1 MSKNRKICDVYLK
14 INRFTIDLNLKL
26 LHNTSIETQKNSEV
40 VMQIK
45 ITVDIENTDILK
57 FFELFKQDLATVAKN
72 TTVETVA
79 EQQPKNESAD
89 FSKEE
94 PQKKAQKKQPKNDCA
109 DFSGV
114 QQDNLQ
120 TEEKSDN
127 TAAANNGTADN
138 SLENDFNFNAA
149 PIKAKVEIVKNIL
162 VSMAKGGRKDEAK
175 EILTKN
181 KVPALSKLCN
191 AEEKILVKIY
201 NEVKNAQ

>member
-1 MSKNRKICDVYLK
+1 MSKNRKICDIHLK
-14 INRFTIDLNLKL
+14 NNRFTIDLNLKL
-26 LHNTSIETQKNSEV
+26 LHNTNIETQKRGKTA
-40 VMQIK
+40 MQIK
-45 ITVDIENTDILK
+45 ITVDIDNTDILK
-57 FFELFKQDLATVAKN
+57 FFELFKKDLATVAKN

-89 FSKEE
+89 FSEE
-94 PQKKAQKKQPKNDCA
+94 QPQKKAQKKQPKNDCA

-114 QQDNLQ
+114 QQDNSQ

-127 TAAANNGTADN
+127 TTDN
-138 SLENDFNFNAA
+138 SLEQEFNFNAA

-162 VSMAKGGRKDEAK
+162 VSMAKNGRKTEAK
-175 EILTKN
+175 DILNKN
-181 KVPALSKLCN
+181 KVPALSKLCG

>member
-1 MSKNRKICDVYLK
+1 MSKNKKICDIYLK
-14 INRFTIDLNLKL
+14 INRFAIDLNLKL
-26 LHNTSIETQKNSEV
+26 MHNKTIETEKRGKTA
-40 VMQIK
+40 MQIK

-57 FFELFKQDLATVAKN
+57 FFELFKKDLATVAKN

-79 EQQPKNESAD
+79 E
-89 FSKEE
+89 E
-94 PQKKAQKKQPKNDCA
+94 PQKTEEKEQKIEKKAQKKQSKNDCT

-114 QQDNLQ
+114 QET

-138 SLENDFNFNAA
+138 SLEQDFNFNAA

-162 VSMAKGGRKDEAK
+162 VSMAKGGRKTEAK

-181 KVPALSKLCN
+181 KVPALSKLCD

-201 NEVKNAQ
+201 NEVKNVQ

>member
-1 MSKNRKICDVYLK
+1 
-14 INRFTIDLNLKL
+14 
-26 LHNTSIETQKNSEV
+26 
-40 VMQIK
+40 MQIK
-45 ITVDIENTDILK
+45 ITVDIDNTDILK
-57 FFELFKQDLATVAKN
+57 FFELFKKDLATVAKN

-79 EQQPKNESAD
+79 EQQPKNDSAD
-89 FSKEE
+89 FSAEQQ
-94 PQKKAQKKQPKNDCA
+94 PKKAQKKQPKNDCA

-114 QQDNLQ
+114 QE
-120 TEEKSDN
+120 TEEKS
-127 TAAANNGTADN
+127 DN

-162 VSMAKGGRKDEAK
+162 VSMAKNGRKTEAK

-181 KVPALSKLCN
+181 KVPALSKLCD

>member
-1 MSKNRKICDVYLK
+1 M
-14 INRFTIDLNLKL
+14 
-26 LHNTSIETQKNSEV
+26 HNTTIETQKRGET

-57 FFELFKQDLATVAKN
+57 FFELFKKDLATVAKN

-79 EQQPKNESAD
+79 EPLKNDSAD
-89 FSKEE
+89 FSEE
-94 PQKKAQKKQPKNDCA
+94 KPQKKAQKKQSKNDCA

-114 QQDNLQ
+114 QET

-127 TAAANNGTADN
+127 TADNN
-138 SLENDFNFNAA
+138 SLENEFNFNAA

-162 VSMAKGGRKDEAK
+162 VSMAKGGRKTEAK

-181 KVPALSKLCN
+181 KVPALSKLCD

>member
-1 MSKNRKICDVYLK
+1 MSKNKKICDVHLK
-14 INRFTIDLNLKL
+14 INRLAIELNLKL
-26 LHNTSIETQKNSEV
+26 MHNTTIETQKRGETA
-40 VMQIK
+40 MQIK
-45 ITVDIENTDILK
+45 ITVDIENNDILK
-57 FFELFKQDLATVAKN
+57 FFELFKKDLATVAKN

-79 EQQPKNESAD
+79 EQQPKTDSAD
-89 FSKEE
+89 FSEE
-94 PQKKAQKKQPKNDCA
+94 KPQKKAQKKQSKNDCA

-114 QQDNLQ
+114 QQ

-127 TAAANNGTADN
+127 TADN

-149 PIKAKVEIVKNIL
+149 PINAKVEIVKNIL
-162 VSMAKGGRKDEAK
+162 VSMAKGGRKTEAK

-181 KVPALSKLCN
+181 KVPALSKLCE

>member
-1 MSKNRKICDVYLK
+1 
-14 INRFTIDLNLKL
+14 
-26 LHNTSIETQKNSEV
+26 
-40 VMQIK
+40 MQIK

-57 FFELFKQDLATVAKN
+57 FFELFKKDLATVAKN

-79 EQQPKNESAD
+79 EQQPKNDSAD
-89 FSKEE
+89 LTEE
-94 PQKKAQKKQPKNDCA
+94 KQPKKAQKKQPKNDCA

-114 QQDNLQ
+114 QQEET

-138 SLENDFNFNAA
+138 SLENDFNFNAE
-149 PIKAKVEIVKNIL
+149 PMDKKVFIVKEML
-162 VSMAKGGRKDEAK
+162 VAMAKNGRKTEAK

-181 KVPALSKLCN
+181 KVAALSKLCD

>member
-1 MSKNRKICDVYLK
+1 
-14 INRFTIDLNLKL
+14 
-26 LHNTSIETQKNSEV
+26 
-40 VMQIK
+40 MQIK

-57 FFELFKQDLATVAKN
+57 FFELFKKDLATVAKN
-72 TTVETVA
+72 TTVETV
-79 EQQPKNESAD
+79 EQPKNESAD

-94 PQKKAQKKQPKNDCA
+94 PQKKAQKKQTKNDCA

-114 QQDNLQ
+114 QQAET

-127 TAAANNGTADN
+127 TADN
-138 SLENDFNFNAA
+138 SLEHEFNFNAA
-149 PIKAKVEIVKNIL
+149 PINAKVEIVKNIL
-162 VSMAKGGRKDEAK
+162 VSMAKGGRKTEAK

-181 KVPALSKLCN
+181 KVPALSKLCD

>member
-1 MSKNRKICDVYLK
+1 
-14 INRFTIDLNLKL
+14 
-26 LHNTSIETQKNSEV
+26 
-40 VMQIK
+40 MQIK
-45 ITVDIENTDILK
+45 ITVDIDNTDILK
-57 FFELFKQDLATVAKN
+57 FFDLFKKDLATVAKN

-79 EQQPKNESAD
+79 E
-89 FSKEE
+89 E
-94 PQKKAQKKQPKNDCA
+94 PQKTEEKEQKIEKKAQKKQPKNDCA

-114 QQDNLQ
+114 QQEEPQ

-127 TAAANNGTADN
+127 TADN